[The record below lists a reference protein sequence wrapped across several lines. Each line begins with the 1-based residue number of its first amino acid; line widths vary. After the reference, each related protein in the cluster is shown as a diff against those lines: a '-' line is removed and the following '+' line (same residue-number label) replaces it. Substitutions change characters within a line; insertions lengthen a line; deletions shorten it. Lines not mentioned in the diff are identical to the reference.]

1 MLSASAF
8 RLPVLRAFLIAAAF
22 VFTAM
27 VAQAQERITDY
38 NVQIDVATTGDIIVT
53 ENISVISEGRSIRRG
68 IFRDL
73 PRYLIGPKG
82 RKIEQD
88 YKILFVRRGGR
99 DENYA
104 VSNNGNAKQIR
115 IGNADVFL
123 KNGPHDYVI
132 AYSVPNAMRR
142 FDKTDEL
149 YWNATGTFWKFPIE
163 RASVTVALP
172 SGAVPAQIYAYT
184 GPNGAKGQNYTASVN
199 PGRVSFKT
207 TAPLAPRE
215 GITVAVAL
223 DKGVIAPLSAAQKR
237 GQWWQKNGAQSL
249 LSALIAAVAGLYYS
263 LWNKVGRDPVRP
275 PVFARYHPPKNYGA
289 AACRQILL
297 RRSGGQ
303 KSLVATLMGLAHKG
317 RITLDAQKKRTTIE
331 KISNVAPDAQA
342 LNTEEADLL
351 ARLFG
356 KERQGYIVLDG
367 TPNSSFVSKVS
378 RFKHAITKRYGPTY
392 FKGNAGLSMKG
403 ILLSII
409 GGVLIIIFAP
419 GGITGPIIAMLAALL
434 GLNIV
439 MPKLIA
445 APTKKG
451 QALSAEIEGLKLYM
465 ETAEQGRINTAQT
478 PDGKAGEQPPLM
490 STQRYEELLPYAV
503 ALDVEKPWSKYF
515 EKVMPIEA
523 RDYSPTGMTGRVT
536 PGDLSRTTRDMVSAV
551 SSGVASARP
560 PSSSSSGGGG
570 GGSSGGGG
578 GGGGGGGW

>member
-1 MLSASAF
+1 MF
-8 RLPVLRAFLIAAAF
+8 RVSVFRACLFFAAF

-27 VAQAQERITDY
+27 AAQAQERITDY

-73 PRYLIGPKG
+73 PRYLISPSGK
-82 RKIEQD
+82 KIEQD
-88 YKILFVRRGGR
+88 YKILFVRRGGKS
-99 DENYA
+99 ETYT
-104 VSNNGNAKQIR
+104 VSNNGNARQIR

-123 KNGPHDYVI
+123 QNGPHDYVI
-132 AYSVPNAMRR
+132 AYTVPNAMRR
-142 FDKTDEL
+142 FEATDEL

-172 SGAVPAQIYAYT
+172 GEASPAQIYAYT
-184 GPNGAKGQNYTASVN
+184 GPSGSKGQSYTASTKAGLVT
-199 PGRVSFKT
+199 FKT
-207 TAPLAPRE
+207 TKPLAPRE

-223 DKGVIAPLSAAQKR
+223 DKGVIAPLSAGQKR
-237 GQWWQKNGAQSL
+237 GQWWQENGVQSL
-249 LSALIAAVAGLYYS
+249 LAALIAAVAGLYYS
-263 LWNKVGRDPVRP
+263 IWNKVGRDPAKQ
-275 PVFARYHPPKNYGA
+275 PVFARYHPPENYSA

-297 RRSGGQ
+297 RRSSGQ
-303 KSLVATLMGLAHKG
+303 KALVATLMGLAHKG

-331 KISNVAPDAQA
+331 KISNVAPENPA

-378 RFKHAITKRYGPTY
+378 RFKNAITKRYGPTY
-392 FKGNAGLSMKG
+392 FKGNAGLSIRG
-403 ILLSII
+403 ILLSIV
-409 GGVLIIIFAP
+409 GGVLIVIFAP
-419 GGITGPIIAMLAALL
+419 GGLSGPVIGMLTALV
-434 GLNIV
+434 GLNII

-451 QALSAEIEGLKLYM
+451 QALSAQIEGLKLYM
-465 ETAEQGRINTAQT
+465 ETAEEGRINTAQT

-490 STQRYEELLPYAV
+490 STARYEELLPYAV

-515 EKVMPIEA
+515 EKVMPVEA

-551 SSGVASARP
+551 SSGVASAVP
-560 PSSSSSGGGG
+560 PSSSSSGSSG